1 MGNSM
6 NLSRAAM
13 VLFGCAVAWVMG
25 VRAPR
30 AASFEAI
37 EFAGKG
43 RATLVIEEVGT
54 AGDAAGAED
63 SGEQIGPVE
72 VFATM
77 TFGTEISSFSKGLYS
92 RASFALPRTGERAV
106 LVVDVDRARDRKEW
120 GATETALRARL
131 YTVPSSGEAPFDAR
145 PVSGSLELEA
155 AIVGRQAAGFRI
167 RGWLEMRDAG
177 PDGLD
182 DSEDDVALEVDL
194 TLESIPTPEEIAGQ
208 PAPPPR
214 QPQGGFCAIPWC
226 WADDG
231 YYDGYSY
238 GYGCG
243 DAEVGYDTTS
253 DGCEGDTIDDGTVVV
268 VDEGDGSTG
277 APGPEPVDTLSDD
290 GCGSDTTA
298 SDDPGCE
305 GSDDG
310 SSSDGCDGSTSDGS
324 AGGCDDSGSSSGCS
338 DSGGGSSGCGSSGCE
353 GDTLERSD
361 GPEQLQVAP
370 NEGLSLGAG
379 VDLVG
384 LGLLF
389 AALATWFSD
398 RRRG

>member
-1 MGNSM
+1 MGNTM
-6 NLSRAAM
+6 NLSRAAT

-43 RATLVIEEVGT
+43 RATLVVDEIGASAE
-54 AGDAAGAED
+54 DAAGGGA
-63 SGEQIGPVE
+63 SGEEDDRIGLVE

-77 TFGTEISSFSKGLYS
+77 TFGTEISSFSRGLYS
-92 RASFALPRTGERAV
+92 RSTFTLPRTGERAV

-131 YTVPSSGEAPFDAR
+131 YTVPSSGQARFDAR

-167 RGWLEMRDAG
+167 RGWLEMRDPG
-177 PDGLD
+177 PDGVD

-214 QPQGGFCAIPWC
+214 QPPGGFCAIPWC

-253 DGCEGDTIDDGTVVV
+253 DGCEGDPIDD
-268 VDEGDGSTG
+268 GDGSTG
-277 APGPEPVDTLSDD
+277 APGPEPVDAVSDD
-290 GCGSDTTA
+290 GCGSDTSA

-310 SSSDGCDGSTSDGS
+310 TSSDGCDGSTSDGS
-324 AGGCDDSGSSSGCS
+324 SSGCDDSGGSSGCS
-338 DSGGGSSGCGSSGCE
+338 DSGGSSGCGSSGCE

-361 GPEQLQVAP
+361 GPERLQEAP
-370 NEGLSLGAG
+370 SEGLSQRAG

-384 LGLLF
+384 LGLLI